1 MIYDRL
7 YLRRRRDAGW
17 LPSFQTGRITQE
29 DARATGYKQV
39 AKLAGMIEARTGA
52 SLESRCALDFGCG
65 WGRLALPLSE
75 RCEHVFG
82 VEVSQLVLNEAE
94 RIATEANVANVEW
107 LQVDR
112 LDELRGRYDLLISV
126 LVFLAHPGRGGR
138 TPVLPHSYRDCART
152 ASGRSNWSS
161 ARPSRCARLRVA
173 PSRLRG
179 QLHMLRGSYSLNR
192 IGTLLAAEGVSDWH
206 VDYTRARKADALD
219 TVRIIFDQALII

>member
-126 LVFLAHPGRGGR
+126 LVFQHI
-138 TPVLPHSYRDCART
+138 PVAEGERLFT
-152 ASGRSNWSS
+152 TLVQGL
-161 ARPSRCARLRVA
+161 RPNGVGAIELVLRPAKPLARLRVA

-219 TVRIIFDQALII
+219 TVRIIFTKP